1 MTILYNSDQSKIR
14 KTLYNKTI
22 PLLSKIDD
30 TISLTV
36 FNKSK

>member
-1 MTILYNSDQSKIR
+1 MTTLYNSDQSKIR

-22 PLLSKIDD
+22 LLLSKIDE
-30 TISLTV
+30 TVSLTV